1 LDLLVQLLV
10 LPLFTENILN
20 IGLDGNK
27 GDALMTNSLQE
38 AFKRASALPDEQQ
51 EALAAIML
59 EEIAA
64 EKRWEE
70 AFAGSQDVLEKL
82 ANEALEEHRRG
93 ETEDLDELL

>member
-1 LDLLVQLLV
+1 
-10 LPLFTENILN
+10 
-20 IGLDGNK
+20 
-27 GDALMTNSLQE
+27 MTNSLQE

-70 AFAGSQDVLEKL
+70 VFAGSQDVLEKL